1 MASASKSLKSSLLT
15 VSIACYS
22 AVATASFDLLASAV
36 VEPST
41 ARGGQKRSGEVGL
54 DERVRG
60 ERAVTRFMAHFL
72 DVYGLL
78 SCFPQAYNLF

>member
-22 AVATASFDLLASAV
+22 AIATASFDLSAA

-72 DVYGLL
+72 DVYRLL
-78 SCFPQAYNLF
+78 SCFPRAYNLF